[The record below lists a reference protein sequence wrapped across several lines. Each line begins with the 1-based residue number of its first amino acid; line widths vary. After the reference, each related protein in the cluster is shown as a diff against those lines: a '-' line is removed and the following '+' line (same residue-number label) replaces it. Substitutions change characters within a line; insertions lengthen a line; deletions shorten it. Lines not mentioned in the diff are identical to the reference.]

1 VEPQRGDDN
10 PHHASPSIWPVGF
23 AVGIACMLA
32 GLVVSWPA
40 LIAGAVI
47 TVVFGALWARD
58 AMRSSAAAE
67 PVEEPPP
74 PGPEAAPLPAH
85 QGPPAMPEPDEEE
98 LAAAAYPR
106 NKFLELSTL
115 GIGGL
120 IGGIVTL
127 PIVGFAVLPA
137 FTDQER
143 ETVDLGPVDNFPE
156 NEWRE
161 ATFLLD
167 PAQGEVSRRT
177 TFVRY
182 NGVVDDLPSYTI
194 ISNRCVHLG
203 CPVQASGPRN
213 DDQKK
218 TVKTE
223 QADLTLTP
231 VLPANFSCP
240 CHGGAYDTE
249 GNRIAGPPV
258 RAMDRYKFG
267 IIDGHLHLLE
277 PYSVGKVEGEGGSA
291 KLTAYG
297 LQGPGEHVDGLEAWL
312 YPIQPQ
318 DLR

>member
-1 VEPQRGDDN
+1 MP
-10 PHHASPSIWPVGF
+10 APSIWPVGF

-32 GLVVSWPA
+32 GLVVSMPA
-40 LIAGAVI
+40 VIAGAGI
-47 TVVFGALWARD
+47 SLVFGVLWARD
-58 AMRSSAAAE
+58 AMASSRE
-67 PVEEPPP
+67 PHAGEPP
-74 PGPEAAPLPAH
+74 GSTHAAPIPAD
-85 QGPPAMPEPDEEE
+85 QGPDAMPEPDEEPE
-98 LAAAAYPR
+98 TYPR
-106 NKFLELSTL
+106 NKFLELTTL
-115 GIGGL
+115 GLGAVIT
-120 IGGIVTL
+120 GIVTVPVL
-127 PIVGFAVLPA
+127 GFAVLPA
-137 FTDQER
+137 FTGQEV
-143 ETVDLGPVDNFPE
+143 EGVDLGPTDNFPE

-177 TFVRY
+177 AFVRY
-182 NGVVDDLPSYTI
+182 NGLFEDLPSYTI

-213 DDQKK
+213 EDETE

-223 QADLTLTP
+223 QAEINLTP

-258 RAMDRYKFG
+258 RAMDRFKFS
-267 IIDGHLHLLE
+267 IVNARLLLGE
-277 PYSVGKVEGEGGSA
+277 PYSVGKVEGEGAQA
-291 KLTAYG
+291 KLEAYG
-297 LQGPGEHVDGLEAWL
+297 IQGPGEHVDGLSGWL

>member
-1 VEPQRGDDN
+1 MEPHRGDEN
-10 PHHASPSIWPVGF
+10 RHHPTPSIWPVGF
-23 AVGIACMLA
+23 AVGIASVLA

-40 LIAGAVI
+40 VVAGAVI
-47 TVVFGALWARD
+47 AVVFGFLWARD
-58 AMRSSAAAE
+58 AMATPA
-67 PVEEPPP
+67 PV
-74 PGPEAAPLPAH
+74 GR
-85 QGPPAMPEPDEEE
+85 EE
-98 LAAAAYPR
+98 LGGVPAGAVEPEVVEDEDVVDRYPR
-106 NKFLELSTL
+106 NKFLELTTL
-115 GIGGL
+115 GLGGV
-120 IGGIVTL
+120 ITGIVSV

-137 FTDQER
+137 FTDQEHK
-143 ETVDLGPVDNFPE
+143 TVDLGPIDNFPE

-167 PAQGEVSRRT
+167 PARGEVSRRT
-177 TFVRY
+177 AFVRY
-182 NGVVDDLPSYTI
+182 NGDFEGQPSYTI

-213 DDQKK
+213 ENERK

-223 QADLTLTP
+223 QAELTVTP
-231 VLPANFSCP
+231 VRPANFSCP

-267 IIDGHLHLLE
+267 IVDGHLHLLE
-277 PYSVGKVEGEGGSA
+277 PYSVGKVEGEGASA
-291 KLTAYG
+291 KLEAYG

-312 YPIQPQ
+312 YPLQPQ